1 MPVTPKSNQERLTPE
16 RCERD
21 AEGRVERR
29 REELKDEPCTVTAP
43 AAAAGHRGPVWAT
56 KIGGDIDPLD

>member
-1 MPVTPKSNQERLTPE
+1 MRTRPE
-16 RCERD
+16 GGESG
-21 AEGRVERR
+21 EEE

-56 KIGGDIDPLD
+56 KIGGDNTLWIDDEELGS